1 MRRILLDTNIVLD
14 VLLKRQPFV
23 VEASAI
29 WHANDEGRLVGYLM
43 ASALTDIF
51 YIARRLAGRET
62 ARAAIQTCLDAFE
75 FCPVDRHTL
84 ELALLRSGTDFED
97 NLQMVCAELS
107 QLDAIVTRD
116 PDDFKMSSVVVLTPA
131 QLLARLAEGAP

>member
-1 MRRILLDTNIVLD
+1 MRVLLDTNIVLD
-14 VLLKRQPFV
+14 VLLKRAPWV

-29 WHANDEGRLVGYLM
+29 WKANDDGRIVGYLM

-51 YIARRLAGRET
+51 YIARRLAGKES
-62 ARAAIQTCLDAFE
+62 ARAAVQTCLDAFE

-84 ELALLRSGTDFED
+84 ERAHVLSGTDFED
-97 NLQMVCAELS
+97 NLQMVCAEIA

-116 PDDFKMSSVVVLTPA
+116 PGDFKNSTITALTPA
-131 QLLARLAEGAP
+131 NVLARLG

>member
-1 MRRILLDTNIVLD
+1 MRVLLDTNIVLD
-14 VLLKRQPFV
+14 VLLKRAPWV

-29 WHANDEGRLVGYLM
+29 WKANDDGRIVGYLM

-51 YIARRLAGRET
+51 YIARRLAGKES
-62 ARAAIQTCLDAFE
+62 ARAAVQTYLDAFE

-84 ELALLRSGTDFED
+84 ERAHVLSGTDFED
-97 NLQMVCAELS
+97 NLQMVCAEIA

-116 PDDFKMSSVVVLTPA
+116 PGDFKNSTITALTPA
-131 QLLARLAEGAP
+131 NVLARLG